1 MTARHVDP
9 QPHPAPAPV
18 PRYVLPQRRVH
29 HGFDL
34 EHDGHAYHLGVG
46 LYPDGTV
53 GELFLSTVK
62 ASSALNALAR
72 DVAITLSVGLQ
83 SGVPLALYQGSVQRQ
98 PDGSPASLLGTVLDC
113 MVAHFP
119 PRRSGPPSAVLPAP
133 PDRLKP
139 VLAPIGGP
147 E

>member
-83 SGVPLALYQGSVQRQ
+83 SGVPLALYQRSVQRQ

-119 PRRSGPPSAVLPAP
+119 PRGPRPPAAAAPVTPSGPGPTLSPAEASA
-133 PDRLKP
+133 
-139 VLAPIGGP
+139 
-147 E
+147 